1 MNSMRNFFGGNTGG
15 MGPFGN
21 ITALFQKLSQFMTN
35 PLGALLGIN
44 LNIPQNLNGN
54 YEGMVNHLRNS
65 GQMSNEQFEQIKPVA
80 MMLQNLLGKKF

>member
-21 ITALFQKLSQFMTN
+21 IAALFQKLSQFMTN

-80 MMLQNLLGKKF
+80 TMLGNLLNKRF